1 MKWMLTNSIFVILVD
16 ATYSLMTNQS
26 SPVQESRIRQIVPCA
41 LALAIFIIPTII
53 TLVVF
58 PIAGPIM
65 AFWAGMIAF
74 LIILGIYIL
83 IWWFGRPPK

>member
-1 MKWMLTNSIFVILVD
+1 M
-16 ATYSLMTNQS
+16 
-26 SPVQESRIRQIVPCA
+26 VPCI

-53 TLVVF
+53 TLIVF

-65 AFWAGMIAF
+65 AFWAGMIGF
-74 LIILGIYIL
+74 LIVLGICIL